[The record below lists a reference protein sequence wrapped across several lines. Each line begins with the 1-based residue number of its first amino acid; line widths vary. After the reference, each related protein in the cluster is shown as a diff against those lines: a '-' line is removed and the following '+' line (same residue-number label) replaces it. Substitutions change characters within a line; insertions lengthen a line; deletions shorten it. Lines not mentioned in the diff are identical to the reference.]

1 MLLKE
6 YNKFGKYK
14 FVLALK
20 KDEFNFFLNKFFGS
34 LISRGKKALAVK
46 MFNEILI
53 NFKEKFK
60 TDPFIELHKAINN
73 LIPILSST
81 QKKMGKIYHAVPSL
95 AVGKRRFVI
104 MISWILKKQKDKTNV
119 KGINVKEV
127 SRHLID
133 AVFKKGALIKLKRQ
147 HLAYSLSG
155 KHLLYMNR
163 RRSFMSLRK
172 YKRWSFNHFV
182 KKNNKNSKYQKK
194 AKQLLKYD
202 DIVRKRR

>member
-6 YNKFGKYK
+6 YSRTGKYN

-20 KDEFNFFLNKFFGS
+20 KNEFNFFLNKFFGS
-34 LISRGKKALAVK
+34 LISRGKKGIAMR
-46 MFNEILI
+46 MFNDILW

-60 TDPFIELHKAINN
+60 SDPFIELHKAINN
-73 LIPILSST
+73 LIPVLSST

-119 KGINVKEV
+119 KGISVKEV
-127 SRHLID
+127 SKHLID
-133 AVFKKGALIKLKRQ
+133 AVYKKGLLIKLKRQ
-147 HLAYSLSG
+147 HLSYSLSG

-163 RRSFMSLRK
+163 RRSFISLRN
-172 YKRWSFNHFV
+172 YKRTAFKSFFNKRNDYE
-182 KKNNKNSKYQKK
+182 KKKI
-194 AKQLLKYD
+194 LLNYD
-202 DIVRKRR
+202 DIVSKRR

>member
-6 YNKFGKYK
+6 YNKFGNYN

-20 KDEFNFFLNKFFGS
+20 KNEFNFFLNKFFGS
-34 LISRGKKALAVK
+34 LISRGKKGIAIK
-46 MFNEILI
+46 MFNEILV

-60 TDPFIELHKAINN
+60 SDPFIELHKAINN

-104 MISWILKKQKDKTNV
+104 MINWILKKQKDKTNV
-119 KGINVKEV
+119 KGISVKEV
-127 SRHLID
+127 SKHLID
-133 AVFKKGALIKLKRQ
+133 AVYKKGLLIKLKRQ

-163 RRSFMSLRK
+163 RRSFISLRN
-172 YKRWSFNHFV
+172 YKKSSFKFFFNRFNSNE
-182 KKNNKNSKYQKK
+182 KKKK
-194 AKQLLKYD
+194 ILLNYD
-202 DIVRKRR
+202 DIVSKRR